1 MFLAHRMRVPLFALA
16 TTLTLAV
23 ASPVHGQTAS
33 LGADVVSRYVWRG
46 TDFGE
51 SMSVQPALTLGFG
64 GLEVGA
70 WGSYAVAASGADAN
84 ENDLWATYTV
94 TTTNGASVSFGFTDY
109 YFPAP
114 GADGFFVTDAHMLE
128 LSLGVTGPESFPV
141 SLFAGMMTRN
151 DPDNSLYLEASMP
164 VSGFEGVDLSLT
176 AGMVAGESEF
186 YGTEG
191 AAFVNLG
198 VSASKDLRI
207 TDSFSLPVSVSYI
220 LNANRPDH
228 GDHSDHDDDD
238 AMMHEHDHDHDHGSD
253 HGGFDPDRA
262 FLVFAVS
269 LFP

>member
-1 MFLAHRMRVPLFALA
+1 MSPIHRARVPLSALA
-16 TTLTLAV
+16 VTLALSV
-23 ASPVHGQTAS
+23 GGPVHGQSAS
-33 LGADVVSRYVWRG
+33 IGADVVSRYIWRG

-51 SMSVQPALTLGFG
+51 SMSVQPALTLGLG

-70 WGSYAVAASGADAN
+70 WASYAIAASGAEAN

-94 TTTNGASVSFGFTDY
+94 TTSSGASVSFGFTDY

-114 GADGFFVTDAHMLE
+114 GSDGFFVNEAHMLE
-128 LSLGVTGPESFPV
+128 LSLGITGPENFPV
-141 SLFAGMMTRN
+141 SFFAGMMTRN

-164 VSGFEGVDLSLT
+164 VASFEDVDLGLT

-207 TDSFSLPVSVSYI
+207 TDSFALPVSVSYI
-220 LNANRPDH
+220 LNTNRPDH
-228 GDHSDHDDDD
+228 HESDSIS
-238 AMMHEHDHDHDHGSD
+238 MMHEHEHEHEHE

-269 LFP
+269 LVP

>member
-1 MFLAHRMRVPLFALA
+1 MCPTRSARVLLS
-16 TTLTLAV
+16 TLAFV
-23 ASPVHGQTAS
+23 LMLSFASPLQGQSAS

-70 WGSYAVAASGADAN
+70 WGSYSISASGADAN
-84 ENDLWATYTV
+84 ENDIWATYTA
-94 TTTNGASVSFGFTDY
+94 TTSNGASFSFGFTDY
-109 YFPAP
+109 YFPGP
-114 GADGFFVTDAHMLE
+114 GADGFFVTDGHILE
-128 LSLGVTGPESFPV
+128 LSAAFTGPESFPV
-141 SLFAGMMTRN
+141 SLFAGRMSRN
-151 DPDNSLYLEASMP
+151 DPDNSLYLEASFP
-164 VSGFEGVDLSLT
+164 VSAFEDVDLSLT

-191 AAFVNLG
+191 TAFVNLG
-198 VSASKDLRI
+198 VSASKDLVI
-207 TDSFSLPVSVSYI
+207 TDSFSLPISVSYI

-228 GDHSDHDDDD
+228 HDSDSM
-238 AMMHEHDHDHDHGSD
+238 AHDHDHEHEHDAD
-253 HGGFDPDRA
+253 GFDPDRA